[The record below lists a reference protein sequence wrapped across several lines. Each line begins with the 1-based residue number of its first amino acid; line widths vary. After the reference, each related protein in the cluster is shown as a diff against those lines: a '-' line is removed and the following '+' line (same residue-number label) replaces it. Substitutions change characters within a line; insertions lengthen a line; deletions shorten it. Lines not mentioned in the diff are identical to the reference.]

1 MVVYAQLLAHDADI
15 LTPILFE
22 LSTSSIPESCTPCPV
37 ATNGHPNQ
45 RQVRSGMRG
54 RSDSTFRD
62 HIVIAHRLPARTWV
76 TVHECQ
82 PGPRRK
88 GDPQGPVKIFGA

>member
-1 MVVYAQLLAHDADI
+1 
-15 LTPILFE
+15 
-22 LSTSSIPESCTPCPV
+22 
-37 ATNGHPNQ
+37 
-45 RQVRSGMRG
+45 MRG

-88 GDPQGPVKIFGA
+88 GDPKGPFKILGAKSDIPMDDPVTIDRMHQALD